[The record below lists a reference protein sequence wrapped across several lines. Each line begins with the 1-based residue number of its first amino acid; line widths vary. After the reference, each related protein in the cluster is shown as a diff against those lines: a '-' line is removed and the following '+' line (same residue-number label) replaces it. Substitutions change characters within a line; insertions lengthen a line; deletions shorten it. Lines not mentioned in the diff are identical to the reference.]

1 MKTAVVIGAG
11 VIGLAIAEHLGNRG
25 YDARLASHAEL
36 ELRDLRAVGEYFE
49 RFEQIDLLVNAAGS
63 YGAIGTVRDVHPWE
77 WIVALDINLT
87 GVYACCHHALKRL
100 PVGGHIINLA
110 GGGRGP
116 MPMRSGYAAAKSALW
131 RFTETLAAEET
142 QLHVNAIAPGPM
154 DSAMQDAVVGIAAR
168 WADFMRVMRASG
180 AGAVPVGNTLR
191 ALDFILENGPTGQL
205 FFARQFNE
213 SERAREEKAA

>member
-1 MKTAVVIGAG
+1 MKKALIIGGG
-11 VIGLAIAEHLGNRG
+11 VIASAIDDHLHARG
-25 YDARLASHAEL
+25 YATRSAGHDMIELADAHSVAI
-36 ELRDLRAVGEYFE
+36 YFKTVDH
-49 RFEQIDLLVNAAGS
+49 IDLLVNAAGS
-63 YGAIGTVRDVHPWE
+63 YGAIGSVRDIAPQDWARA
-77 WIVALDINLT
+77 IDINLA
-87 GVYACCHHALKRL
+87 GVYACCHHALKVM
-100 PVGGHIINLA
+100 PVGGNIINLA

-154 DSAMQDAVVGIAAR
+154 DSRMQDAVVNIAAR

-205 FFARQFNE
+205 FFARQFP
-213 SERAREEKAA
+213 AQREEKAA